1 MQVLSSVLLWNF
13 ALTNQ
18 LNKLPSKIQKDFVP
32 TLINGKPS
40 ASTPLLVLCSV
51 HALPLPL
58 RPQSLSLSLLAS
70 AMSITCRVEVLGA
83 GINGKLL
90 CGASAIPRAV
100 DVHLW
105 TVLGWLPI
113 IHFQHL
119 GQECSIV
126 GCSVRSI
133 SLNCSLTAQ
142 RSLPCL
148 PYSLWRADRDTK

>member
-40 ASTPLLVLCSV
+40 VSNPLLVFVLSAQLANTPKTPITISV
-51 HALPLPL
+51 TSGLK
-58 RPQSLSLSLLAS
+58 
-70 AMSITCRVEVLGA
+70 AMSIACRVEVLGA
-83 GINGKLL
+83 GINGQLL
-90 CGASAIPRAV
+90 CGASAIPSAV

-105 TVLGWLPI
+105 TVLVWLPI
-113 IHFQHL
+113 IHFQYL
-119 GQECSIV
+119 GQECSTM
-126 GCSVRSI
+126 GWLQSI
-133 SLNCSLTAQ
+133 SLQCSLAAQ

-148 PYSLWRADRDTK
+148 PCSLWEADKDKW